1 MEVLAMANAEE
12 TMNAAP
18 ELSLADRNG
27 RLETLVGELLAT
39 NQQLR
44 FRVERLEAEKD
55 GAERALAR
63 AAACTALMLT

>member
-1 MEVLAMANAEE
+1 MANAE
-12 TMNAAP
+12 TMMNAAP
-18 ELSLADRNG
+18 ELSVEDRSR

-44 FRVERLEAEKD
+44 FRVQRLEEEKD
-55 GAERALAR
+55 GAERALAH